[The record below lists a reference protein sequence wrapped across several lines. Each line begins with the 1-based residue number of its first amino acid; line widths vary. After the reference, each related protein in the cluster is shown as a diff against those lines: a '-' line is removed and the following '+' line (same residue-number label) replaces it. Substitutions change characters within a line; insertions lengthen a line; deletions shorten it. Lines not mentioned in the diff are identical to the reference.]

1 MSGDAPNTSNHYVV
15 FLCGRE
21 GAIPKALQA
30 CLHMERHVHLRVI
43 AGISAHF
50 HSHSIEKGKPD
61 MNQKSIWVRIAPYAA
76 GILCFVLPFLQVSC
90 DGQKVMQFTG
100 VQLITGSEMKNPI
113 SEESSRIPSEPFA
126 VLALFAL
133 LAGIL
138 FSILYIRGE
147 AIASAI
153 AGGVATVSLLV
164 LKARMDADITKQ
176 ASGMPVTVEIGR
188 ASCRERV

>member
-1 MSGDAPNTSNHYVV
+1 
-15 FLCGRE
+15 
-21 GAIPKALQA
+21 
-30 CLHMERHVHLRVI
+30 
-43 AGISAHF
+43 
-50 HSHSIEKGKPD
+50 
-61 MNQKSIWVRIAPYAA
+61 
-76 GILCFVLPFLQVSC
+76 
-90 DGQKVMQFTG
+90 MQFTG

-176 ASGMPVTVEIGR
+176 ASGMPVTVEYLIGFWLALLAAVAGLALSIMR
-188 ASCRERV
+188 TKEKQKEAMLAILDEEQISYVEKKTL